1 MTAPTDIAITQDSPA
16 VSGSVQRLV
25 LPCGVTLYNGDC
37 REILPQI
44 SGDVVVTDP
53 PYGLEYPYRSYDDT
67 RENLRRLVDAV
78 MPEIMR
84 IGRAVVMPGPTQIGL
99 YPQPEWVGCVTWN
112 TTGTFGK
119 RGYNQWTPLLCYGD
133 DLPGF
138 GNVNGVTKSDVLA
151 ISGMGGMM
159 GDVVKKDGIHTCPKP
174 LNMMKKVIQ
183 RHTMENEIVID
194 PFMGSGTT
202 AIACVQMGRRFIGIE
217 QDPEYFQ
224 SAVER
229 IRAATAQGD
238 LFHGQNVK
246 DHSPIGAVSASKPE
260 SNSIAPIG

>member
-1 MTAPTDIAITQDSPA
+1 MKTEIENDTLYPN
-16 VSGSVQRLV
+16 GLSVQRHV
-25 LPCGVTLYNGDC
+25 LPGVELYCGDC
-37 REILPQI
+37 REILPEI
-44 SGDVVVTDP
+44 SGDIVVTDP
-53 PYGLEYPYRSYDDT
+53 PYGLQYPYRSYDDT

-78 MPEIMR
+78 MPEILR
-84 IGRAVVMPGPTQIGL
+84 IGRAVVMPGPSQIGL
-99 YPQPEWVGCVTWN
+99 YPQPEWIGCVTWN

-119 RGYNQWTPLLCYGD
+119 RGYSQWTPLLFYGPD
-133 DLPGF
+133 VPGF
-138 GNVNGVTKSDVLA
+138 GNVNGITKSDVLA
-151 ISGMGGMM
+151 ISGGGGVGFMRD
-159 GDVVKKDGIHTCPKP
+159 GEKDIHTCPKP

-238 LFHGQNVK
+238 MFLGPN
-246 DHSPIGAVSASKPE
+246 SKMTE
-260 SNSIAPIG
+260 

>member
-1 MTAPTDIAITQDSPA
+1 MDADLLPPESTIDAPRRSM
-16 VSGSVQRLV
+16 QRLV

-44 SGDVVVTDP
+44 MGDIVVTDP

-67 RENLRRLVDAV
+67 RENLATLLDEV
-78 MPEIMR
+78 MPLILAAA
-84 IGRAVVMPGPTQIGL
+84 GRAVVMPGPTQIGL

-119 RGYNQWTPLLCYGD
+119 RGYNQWTPLLCYGPD
-133 DLPGF
+133 VAGF
-138 GNVNGVTKSDVLA
+138 GNVNGITKSDVLP
-151 ISGMGGMM
+151 ISGGSAELSESVRM
-159 GDVVKKDGIHTCPKP
+159 KAEGIHTCPKP

-217 QDPEYFQ
+217 QDPEYFK

-238 LFHGQNVK
+238 MFLGQNTR
-246 DHSPIGAVSASKPE
+246 
-260 SNSIAPIG
+260 

>member
-1 MTAPTDIAITQDSPA
+1 MSAHTDNERSEATVDVP
-16 VSGSVQRLV
+16 RLV

-67 RENLRRLVDAV
+67 RDNLRELVNDF
-78 MPEIMR
+78 MPIVLR
-84 IGRAVVMPGPTQIGL
+84 IADRAVVMPGPTQIGL
-99 YPQPEWVGCVTWN
+99 YPQPEWVGCITWN

-119 RGYNQWTPLLCYGD
+119 RGYNQWTPLLCYGK
-133 DLPGF
+133 DLDGF
-138 GNVNGVTKSDVLA
+138 GNVNGITKSDVLA
-151 ISGMGGMM
+151 INGGGGVGFMR
-159 GDVVKKDGIHTCPKP
+159 DDAKDLHTCPKP

-183 RHTMENEIVID
+183 RHTIEGETVID

-202 AIACVQMGRRFIGIE
+202 AIACVLMGRKFIGIE
-217 QDPEYFQ
+217 QDSEYFN
-224 SAVER
+224 SAAER

-238 LFHGQNVK
+238 LFLGQN
-246 DHSPIGAVSASKPE
+246 DQCPPTQTR
-260 SNSIAPIG
+260 

>member
-1 MTAPTDIAITQDSPA
+1 MDADLLPPESTMDAPRRSM
-16 VSGSVQRLV
+16 QRLV

-37 REILPQI
+37 REILPEI
-44 SGDVVVTDP
+44 SGDIVVTDP
-53 PYGLEYPYRSYDDT
+53 PYGLQYPYRSYDDT
-67 RENLRRLVDAV
+67 RENLAALLADV
-78 MPEIMR
+78 MPLIFAAA
-84 IGRAVVMPGPTQIGL
+84 GRAVVMPGPTQIGL

-119 RGYNQWTPLLCYGD
+119 RGYSQWTPMLCYGPD
-133 DLPGF
+133 VAGF
-138 GNVNGVTKSDVLA
+138 GNVNGITKSDVLA
-151 ISGMGGMM
+151 ISGGGGVGFMRD
-159 GDVVKKDGIHTCPKP
+159 GEKDIHTCPKP
-174 LNMMKKVIQ
+174 LSMMKKVIQ

-238 LFHGQNVK
+238 MFLGQNAATLARADEGS
-246 DHSPIGAVSASKPE
+246 DHATE
-260 SNSIAPIG
+260 